1 MQGNRD
7 RGKKTASTDLPA
19 VYCGGKAC
27 PYISLPHTPLEWEP
41 LALGLPYRLK
51 SQATTEPNTPIQS
64 STADSKHLSGHNS
77 ISQHN
82 SVLGRGTYIHMDGER
97 SPFFAGWWC
106 GRCLTAIPPSAGAP
120 PPVATRRCPSASILV
135 GDIAPSSAAISLCPS
150 SSSSRPAPR
159 TKTRTNPAG
168 IKSPPNRAESNPRE
182 RHEPRTIR
190 AEQASGAPV
199 EIGGGGAATGAAE
212 AGADLTPGVA
222 FPPRGGVAS
231 GERPREEE
239 GSARGEGG
247 EGEFLLLF
255 IALTPRCDG

>member
-27 PYISLPHTPLEWEP
+27 PYISLPQTPLEWEP

-159 TKTRTNPAG
+159 TKTRANPAG

-182 RHEPRTIR
+182 RHEPGRSGRSRPR
-190 AEQASGAPV
+190 AHLWRSEAAGRRRGRRRPARISPRAWRFRRAAGSRAASERASQ
-199 EIGGGGAATGAAE
+199 GGGGECEG
-212 AGADLTPGVA
+212 GGG
-222 FPPRGGVAS
+222 RGGVS
-231 GERPREEE
+231 P
-239 GSARGEGG
+239 
-247 EGEFLLLF
+247 F
-255 IALTPRCDG
+255 IYDG